1 MTNDQAVELL
11 RWAYTLQHSKPAD
24 GLYPSDWLINAVR
37 MAAAGASVAVEG
49 GIALQLQLVPVGQK
63 LPDADTDVLIFDA
76 SHEQGRLGAYVGN
89 AADKVLWVSE
99 HGDSAYGVT
108 HWAELP
114 CLPRA
119 KP

>member
-11 RWAYTLQHSKPAD
+11 RWAYTLQHSKPGD

-37 MAAAGASVAVEG
+37 MAAAGATVVEG
-49 GIALQLQLVPVGQK
+49 GISLQLQVVPVVQK

-76 SHEQGRLGAYVGN
+76 SHEQGQLGAYMGT
-89 AADKVLWVSE
+89 AGDKTLWVDE

-119 KP
+119 GQ